1 MAVISGYN
9 LPDDLYYTDEH
20 AWARV
25 EGARVRVG
33 LNDFAQKLAG
43 EISFV
48 KLPKPGKEAAV
59 DKVLFSLQ
67 SGKWAGKIKSPVGG
81 TVAEVNEDLTFEPGK
96 INQDCYGE
104 GWVALIEPVDLE
116 ADRKAL
122 IFGADAVSEWVAREI
137 AAHPAPKG

>member
-1 MAVISGYN
+1 MAVISGYD

-25 EGARVRVG
+25 EGGRVRVG

-48 KLPKPGKEAAV
+48 KLPKAGKEASK

-67 SGKWAGKIKSPVGG
+67 SGKWAGKLKSPVAG
-81 TVAEVNEDLTFEPGK
+81 TVAEVNDDLTFEPGK

-104 GWVALIEPVDLE
+104 GWVALIEPSDLE
-116 ADRKAL
+116 GDLKAL
-122 IFGADAVSEWVAREI
+122 ISGADRVAEWIAREI
-137 AAHPAPKG
+137 QAHPKP